1 MKKNNGGKPQGENK
15 YIRSDRS
22 AKETAFKNIEIIPL
36 QSCSLL
42 INNTHTRRLANVQT
56 HNKSS
61 GRSYDNYYFDIV
73 DDRLENCLKTL

>member
-42 INNTHTRRLANVQT
+42 ISNTHTQT
-56 HNKSS
+56 RKLPTKAVGEDMTIITSTS
-61 GRSYDNYYFDIV
+61 LMTGWKIV
-73 DDRLENCLKTL
+73 

>member
-42 INNTHTRRLANVQT
+42 INNTHADSQT
-56 HNKSS
+56 YKLTTKAV
-61 GRSYDNYYFDIV
+61 GEVMTIITLTLLMTGWKIV
-73 DDRLENCLKTL
+73 

>member
-15 YIRSDRS
+15 YNRSDRS

-42 INNTHTRRLANVQT
+42 ISNSHTHSQT
-56 HNKSS
+56 YNKSS

-73 DDRLENCLKTL
+73 DDRLENRLKTL